1 VNQVLQRALAQENR
15 ARENQ
20 SQNQFRD
27 GLKEKEQSNV
37 GLVEGSLVS
46 DEDTGVCVAEWADMP
61 KGKPMTCT
69 VLKLEPGKKEEMKFT
84 FDDSE

>member
-46 DEDTGVCVAEWADMP
+46 DEDSLCG
-61 KGKPMTCT
+61 
-69 VLKLEPGKKEEMKFT
+69 
-84 FDDSE
+84 